1 MSASEAEGHRFESCR
16 ARHNQ
21 AWPMLPPILTLRDIS
36 LTFGSHPLLENVN
49 LSVTERDRLCV
60 VGRNGCGKSTLIEI
74 ASGLVEADTGERFV
88 KPGVTFRY
96 LPQEPDLSGFET
108 CLKYIEAGLAPG
120 DDFYKV
126 SQLLEQLGLKGDEK
140 PNCLS
145 VGEARRCALIRV
157 LAPEPDIL
165 FLDEPTNHLDLSA
178 IKWLESYLDNSKSA
192 LVLISHDRQFLEKL
206 TRATLW
212 IDRGEV
218 RRLDRGFSAFEAW
231 RDKALEQEEA
241 ENHKLKRKIHR
252 ENHWLIHGVTA
263 RRKRNQGRLR
273 ALKEMRKQ
281 SQEKRAAVGNVKM
294 VASDSELSGKIV
306 VEVEQV
312 SKSFNESNIVKDF
325 STRIVRGDRVGIIG
339 SNGVGKTT
347 LLNLLNGTLCAD
359 SGTVHVGH
367 TVQMVSLDQRREN
380 LNLAETLSETL
391 TGGHGDSVV
400 FNGRPRHVIS
410 YMKDFLFKP
419 EQAGTPI
426 RELSGGERGRL
437 MIAKALARPSN
448 LLVLDEPTN
457 DLDLETLDVLQEM
470 LSEYHGTVLL
480 VSHDRDFLDRVVT
493 SLIVSNGDG
502 RWVEYAGGYTDMLA
516 QCGTDNQ
523 LNSNLILRPAKK
535 RRSGNRNRQGSSS
548 RLRLSYK
555 DVYAL
560 EVLPQKITQMGA
572 EIDKL
577 KMELEVPDLYLTNS
591 KKFQITADKLHQAE
605 GRLAQLEEEWLALEI
620 KREELEGF

>member
-1 MSASEAEGHRFESCR
+1 MC
-16 ARHNQ
+16 
-21 AWPMLPPILTLRDIS
+21 P
-36 LTFGSHPLLENVN
+36 
-49 LSVTERDRLCV
+49 
-60 VGRNGCGKSTLIEI
+60 
-74 ASGLVEADTGERFV
+74 
-88 KPGVTFRY
+88 
-96 LPQEPDLSGFET
+96 EP
-108 CLKYIEAGLAPG
+108 
-120 DDFYKV
+120 V
-126 SQLLEQLGLKGDEK
+126 
-140 PNCLS
+140 
-145 VGEARRCALIRV
+145 V
-157 LAPEPDIL
+157 LAPEPNIL
-165 FLDEPTNHLDLSA
+165 FLDEPTNHLDLST
-178 IKWLESYLDNSKSA
+178 IKWLESYLDSSKSA
-192 LVLISHDRQFLEKL
+192 LVLISHDRHFLEKL
-206 TRATLW
+206 TRSTLW

-218 RRLDRGFSAFEAW
+218 RRLDRGFSAFESW

-273 ALKEMRKQ
+273 ALKELRKQ

-312 SKSFNESNIVKDF
+312 SKSFNESNIVRDF

-359 SGTVHVGH
+359 AGTVHIGH

-391 TGGHGDSVV
+391 TGGHGDTVV

-493 SLIVSNGDG
+493 SLIISNGDG

-516 QCGTDNQ
+516 QRGTDNQ
-523 LNSNLILRPAKK
+523 PNSNLILRPAKN

-560 EVLPQKITQMGA
+560 EVLPQKITQMGT
-572 EIDKL
+572 EINKL

-605 GRLAQLEEEWLALEI
+605 SRLAELEEEWLALEI